1 MPTSAAPRS
10 ASPFDI
16 LLRWAGRL
24 LVGWWPV
31 RPVMP
36 TRQVQLYALVG
47 ILDDAVDAQPAAD
60 RAVDVCSQVGI
71 PPSTAI
77 EGAARQLSVYHH
89 LMLRLRALRLP
100 TDLQPLGERASRL
113 LSHHEWILHQT
124 LTVARAP
131 RSDER
136 LALARQELNGLGAAA
151 DDLRALRD
159 DVQARAKGTWRPSE
173 GACSHEETS

>member
-1 MPTSAAPRS
+1 MPTSAAPHS
-10 ASPFDI
+10 AGPVDV
-16 LLRWAGRL
+16 LRWAGRL
-24 LVGWWPV
+24 VAGWWPL
-31 RPVMP
+31 RPAMP

-47 ILDDAVDAQPAAD
+47 ILDDAVEAQPSAD
-60 RAVDVCSQVGI
+60 RAVDACSQASV

-77 EGAARQLSVYHH
+77 EDAARQLSVYHH

-100 TDLQPLGERASRL
+100 SDLQPLGEHASRL

-136 LALARQELNGLGAAA
+136 LAQARQELNGLGAAA

-159 DVQARAKGTWRPSE
+159 DVQERAKGTWRPSE
-173 GACSHEETS
+173 ETS